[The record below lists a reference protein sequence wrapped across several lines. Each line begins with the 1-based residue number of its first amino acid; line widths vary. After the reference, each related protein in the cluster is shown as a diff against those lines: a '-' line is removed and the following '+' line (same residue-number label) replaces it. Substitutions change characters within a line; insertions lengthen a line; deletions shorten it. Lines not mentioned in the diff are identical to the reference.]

1 VALDDFIGMDN
12 DTSVFQELVEDEIVS
27 QIFMRR
33 NGASGDMTPGGERED
48 DINDENIITV
58 TEAADMAQSL
68 QHFVMTRK
76 MFWTVLDSGEIP

>member
-1 VALDDFIGMDN
+1 MADVLC
-12 DTSVFQELVEDEIVS
+12 LVPVH
-27 QIFMRR
+27 
-33 NGASGDMTPGGERED
+33 TGERED
-48 DINDENIITV
+48 DINDENIVTV